1 MICSCSGDI
10 APPQAK
16 SPDELDRRIRE
27 AIELCLKVEGFSEH
41 NLEVIGDFPQRKSPA
56 RCRSDIENVNSRFTG
71 LTGHCRIEAD
81 ISGLI
86 MFSLL
91 HSGRMVDWMEAALGF
106 RVRS

>member
-81 ISGLI
+81 ISDG
-86 MFSLL
+86 MRRPVSR
-91 HSGRMVDWMEAALGF
+91 GMR
-106 RVRS
+106 